1 MTDNAN
7 PNNVTTINVTAKP
20 GDEVN
25 IENHNGPTKIRVLVV
40 RYDREGGA
48 QQVEVNPGATVSEAV
63 GATDD
68 HQEITVNGVPASADQ
83 QLSSGDKVA
92 VSPDNPE
99 GGC

>member
-1 MTDNAN
+1 MTNGN
-7 PNNVTTINVTAKP
+7 NSNNVTTINVTAKP

-25 IENHNGPTKIRVLVV
+25 IENQNGPTKIRILVV

-48 QQVEVNPGATVSEAV
+48 QQVEVGPGATVGDAV
-63 GATDD
+63 GDTDG
-68 HQEITVNGVPASADQ
+68 HQEITVNGAPATADQ
-83 QLSSGDKVA
+83 PLNSGDKVA